1 MINTKINKLLD
12 NIIENSFEYE
22 VDSKNNVCYFYCFN
36 KEEISLLKELKKQ
49 IKTSRKKKKAKIT
62 NIKDIYNL
70 EDIPS

>member
-1 MINTKINKLLD
+1 MRNTKINKLLD
-12 NIIENSFEYE
+12 NIIKNSFKYE
-22 VDSKNNVCYFYCFN
+22 VDSKNNVCYFYCFSE
-36 KEEISLLKELKKQ
+36 EEINLLKELKKQ